1 LVAVGSALAYMAHA
15 LMESPTLASTFCD
28 RGQNPS
34 LFRPETTGLF
44 ASTHRSFW
52 PAFDACLM
60 AGYWRRP
67 RLASGRYQSRE
78 ETMNKLVVPAVVV
91 AANMLLASAAWAQA
105 PALQNHRYFTTPLE
119 NDPTREVG
127 MQSVTMPPGAGNQFH
142 RHPGD
147 QWTAVQEGE
156 VTFTVKGQPPRI
168 LKAGD
173 SNYVP
178 RGTIHR
184 QQNLSDKPA
193 RYIEMRIFDKGRPA
207 AEQVT
212 E

>member
-1 LVAVGSALAYMAHA
+1 
-15 LMESPTLASTFCD
+15 
-28 RGQNPS
+28 
-34 LFRPETTGLF
+34 
-44 ASTHRSFW
+44 
-52 PAFDACLM
+52 
-60 AGYWRRP
+60 
-67 RLASGRYQSRE
+67 
-78 ETMNKLVVPAVVV
+78 MNKLIGAAVLV
-91 AANMLLASAAWAQA
+91 ATVMAATAAWSQA
-105 PALQNHRYFTTPLE
+105 TTPPFQNKRYFTTPLE
-119 NDPTREVG
+119 KDPAREVS

-156 VTFTVKGQPPRI
+156 VTFTIKGKPPQV

-184 QQNLSDKPA
+184 QQNLTDKPA
-193 RYIEMRIFDKGRPA
+193 RYIEMRIFDKDKPA
-207 AEQVT
+207 SEQVA

>member
-1 LVAVGSALAYMAHA
+1 MLQLRPTFS
-15 LMESPTLASTFCD
+15 ESWYRVVNL
-28 RGQNPS
+28 
-34 LFRPETTGLF
+34 
-44 ASTHRSFW
+44 
-52 PAFDACLM
+52 
-60 AGYWRRP
+60 RP
-67 RLASGRYQSRE
+67 RLRPTAQISRQYFRGE
-78 ETMNKLVVPAVVV
+78 RWYVV
-91 AANMLLASAAWAQA
+91 
-105 PALQNHRYFTTPLE
+105 R
-119 NDPTREVG
+119 DP
-127 MQSVTMPPGAGNQFH
+127 AGNQFH

-156 VTFTVKGQPPRI
+156 VTFTVKGKPPQV

-193 RYIEMRIFDKGRPA
+193 RYIEMRVFDKGKPA
-207 AEQVT
+207 SETVG